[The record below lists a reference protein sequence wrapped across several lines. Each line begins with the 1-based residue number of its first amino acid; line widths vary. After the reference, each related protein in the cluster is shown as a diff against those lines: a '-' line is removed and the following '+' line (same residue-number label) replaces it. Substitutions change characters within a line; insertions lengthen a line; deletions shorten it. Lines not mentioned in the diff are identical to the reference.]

1 MGIFDDVLRPH
12 LEQVTRTFH
21 ANESAYMYCI
31 ETNQT
36 NALLS
41 EQEADLIQRRNSNA
55 ESVRE
60 HGNEW
65 FKKRE
70 FFDAIKL
77 YTESIASAR
86 EGPIASLA
94 YSNRFAPIIFFN

>member
-12 LEQVTRTFH
+12 LEQVTRTLH
-21 ANESAYMYCI
+21 ANESTYLYCI

-36 NALLS
+36 NAILS
-41 EQEADLIQRRNSNA
+41 EQDAEADLKIRNSNA

-60 HGNEW
+60 RGNTS
-65 FKKRE
+65 FKLRE
-70 FFDAIKL
+70 FFGAIKL

-94 YSNRFAPIIFFN
+94 YSNRYGN